1 MNNKIIK
8 VDLIPPTETNEP
20 SKVPKK
26 RVITT
31 TTEWTGLENSL
42 GQEQQWTYIKQ
53 LYNNRITD
61 IEQCS
66 LITRQI
72 KNKISAYRS
81 QDTRKGLLNP
91 IDLVDVRTAI
101 ELLYAA
107 ENKCFYCKSPVR
119 ILYENTR
126 DPKQWSLDRIDNSLG
141 HIKRNLMIACLDCNL
156 RRRTMYHERYAYTK
170 QLVIVRKDS
179 SS

>member
-1 MNNKIIK
+1 MNKIIK
-8 VDLIPPTETNEP
+8 VDLTPPSEKNEP
-20 SKVPKK
+20 IKVPKK
-26 RVITT
+26 RLITT
-31 TTEWTGLENSL
+31 TAEWTGLENDL
-42 GQEQQWTYIKQ
+42 GPEQQWTYIKQ
-53 LYNNRITD
+53 LYNNRIID
-61 IEQCS
+61 IDQCS

-101 ELLYAA
+101 ELLYTA

-170 QLVIVRKDS
+170 QLTIVRKDS
-179 SS
+179 SL

>member
-1 MNNKIIK
+1 MNKIIK
-8 VDLIPPTETNEP
+8 VDLTPPSEKNEP
-20 SKVPKK
+20 VKIPKK
-26 RVITT
+26 RLITT
-31 TTEWTGLENSL
+31 TAEWTGLENDL
-42 GQEQQWTYIKQ
+42 GPEQQWTYIKQ
-53 LYNNRITD
+53 LYNNHITD
-61 IEQCS
+61 IEKCN

-81 QDTRKGLLNP
+81 QDTRKDLLNP
-91 IDLVDVRTAI
+91 IELVDVRTAI

-119 ILYENTR
+119 ILYENAR

-156 RRRTMYHERYAYTK
+156 RRKTMYHERYAYTK
-170 QLVIVRKDS
+170 QLTIVRKDS
-179 SS
+179 SL